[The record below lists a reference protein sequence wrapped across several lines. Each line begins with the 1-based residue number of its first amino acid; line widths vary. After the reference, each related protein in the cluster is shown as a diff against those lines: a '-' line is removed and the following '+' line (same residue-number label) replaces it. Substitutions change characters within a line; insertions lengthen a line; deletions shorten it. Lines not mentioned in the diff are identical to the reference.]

1 MIDTINRGRSPAP
14 LVGPAMQ
21 RELSRL
27 GAYYLLHAK
36 RGQAPLDPVA
46 RFHLANG
53 ARLERLNWMG
63 DTSPAGLRQSL
74 GFTVNYLYR
83 LEDVERNHETYA
95 KTYGIAASRTIQRL
109 ATMGRPNPLPPSAPS
124 SGAAR

>member
-1 MIDTINRGRSPAP
+1 MP
-14 LVGPAMQ
+14 LAVA
-21 RELSRL
+21 
-27 GAYYLLHAK
+27 

-63 DTSPAGLRQSL
+63 DTSPAGLKNSL

-83 LEDVERNHETYA
+83 LEDVERNHERYA
-95 KTYGIAASRTIQRL
+95 KTFEIAASRTIERL
-109 ATMGRPNPLPPSAPS
+109 AAMGRPKPLPSSAPS
-124 SGAAR
+124 SGAG